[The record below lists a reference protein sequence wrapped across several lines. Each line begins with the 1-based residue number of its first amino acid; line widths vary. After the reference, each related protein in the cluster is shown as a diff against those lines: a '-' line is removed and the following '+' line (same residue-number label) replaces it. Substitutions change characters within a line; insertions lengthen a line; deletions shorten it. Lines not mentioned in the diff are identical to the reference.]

1 MGKGHCLV
9 LEGESVGK
17 RGLHTSLAHTAQMR
31 SSHIQKPPKL
41 RSIRIYLIKEAAKVG
56 RLKNQN
62 TPGCR

>member
-31 SSHIQKPPKL
+31 NSHIQKTTYAQNHQNLPDK
-41 RSIRIYLIKEAAKVG
+41 RGSKSGKTQESEHS
-56 RLKNQN
+56 RL
-62 TPGCR
+62 